1 MSRKKNYKRF
11 PSHFA
16 DNQKITETLI
26 ENGADMTIRNDDGE
40 NVIGMAMDM
49 VTKGMAV
56 VWLGS
61 RRFASKL
68 FQF

>member
-1 MSRKKNYKRF
+1 
-11 PSHFA
+11 
-16 DNQKITETLI
+16 
-26 ENGADMTIRNDDGE
+26 MTIRNDDGE